1 MDDSLRGL
9 EDRILDI
16 ITMHLEYVHKIGT
29 VEDRD
34 VNMMRLA
41 YEIIK
46 DKKAEDA
53 LKAKEAS
60 EPTKKSKGK
69 KVKTKRKKGA
79 K

>member
-46 DKKAEDA
+46 DKKAEDTLR
-53 LKAKEAS
+53 LKER
-60 EPTKKSKGK
+60 
-69 KVKTKRKKGA
+69 KTKEIS
-79 K
+79 